1 MRYYTNY
8 YYSIINQRI
17 YKPLFHNIFMK
28 STKAATKRGIY
39 GARPCLGKLANTN
52 QLFRIITFLREQTIP
67 VCKTDIG
74 LSCCLNMH
82 VTDDALLFLV
92 RSKMVRKFM
101 PTTFESSQRHI
112 IKSNT
117 KVYEISNKYTAQNII
132 DSLESKKSSR
142 TASAVPLG
150 GFK

>member
-1 MRYYTNY
+1 
-8 YYSIINQRI
+8 
-17 YKPLFHNIFMK
+17 
-28 STKAATKRGIY
+28 
-39 GARPCLGKLANTN
+39 
-52 QLFRIITFLREQTIP
+52 
-67 VCKTDIG
+67 
-74 LSCCLNMH
+74 
-82 VTDDALLFLV
+82 
-92 RSKMVRKFM
+92 M